1 MIDRFDEMIT
11 ILNEFKTQG
20 IRTPLAA
27 EVIADSNKKSAKK
40 HASMNLERVITFQD
54 IVGRSTKEEIW
65 DAWEKLDEFQR
76 SLFIWAISCCLSY
89 DTICSVMNE
98 TVGRDAKRKI
108 LRQLNVEYEKLA
120 QQEIEIGNRLNEVK
134 KKEKEVAKIIEAQ
147 KQIQLILNG
156 IHG

>member
-1 MIDRFDEMIT
+1 MSMINRFDEMVI

-20 IRTPLAA
+20 IRTPIAA
-27 EVIADSNKKSAKK
+27 EKETVKKRVSI
-40 HASMNLERVITFQD
+40 NLQRVIDFQD

-65 DAWEKLDEFQR
+65 EAWEKLDEFQR

-108 LRQLNVEYEKLA
+108 LRQLKNEYEKLA
-120 QQEIEIGNRLNEVK
+120 QQEIEIGTRLNEVK
-134 KKEKEVAKIIEAQ
+134 KKEKEVAEIIEAQ
-147 KQIQLILNG
+147 KHIQLILNG